1 MLDKANMR
9 FYLQKFLYKK
19 PGQEDNYSLDRIED
33 LFWGFKHMMSFLVED
48 LVQKGKLNE
57 GKGVCLRHNLFHIVR
72 EETRNKL

>member
-57 GKGVCLRHNLFHIVR
+57 VKGVCLRHN
-72 EETRNKL
+72 